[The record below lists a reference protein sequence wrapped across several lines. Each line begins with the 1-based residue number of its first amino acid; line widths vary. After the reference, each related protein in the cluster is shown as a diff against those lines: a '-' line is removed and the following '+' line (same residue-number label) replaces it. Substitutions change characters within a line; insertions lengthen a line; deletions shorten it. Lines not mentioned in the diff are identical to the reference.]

1 MPYEIIT
8 NEAEP
13 VLEEVEGWNQD
24 ITGIRTP
31 EEVPTALK
39 NYISYLEKALEVP
52 IKYLSVGPDR
62 VQTIEL

>member
-8 NEAEP
+8 NQAEP

-24 ITGIRTP
+24 VTGIRTP
-31 EEVPTALK
+31 GEIPTALK
-39 NYISYLEKALEVP
+39 NYIAYLEKALEVP